1 MRFHHKDNDLYMRV
15 CKFRYFCGQK
25 NLKSNEIKMKHYFTR
40 LQETIKANWER
51 PALGNYRGEVFT
63 YGEVATQIAKLHV
76 LYEAIGLKKG
86 DKVALCA
93 KNSARWGIAFFSANT
108 YEAVVVPILA
118 DFHPDSV
125 NSLVDHS
132 ESTVLFTDSDI
143 WTKLDIEKMPNVK
156 AVVSTA
162 DFKLL
167 YAADEKISQANEN
180 LQTLFEEKYP
190 NGFSKEDL
198 AYPTDNAKDLAII
211 NYTSGTTSAPKGVM
225 LRYECIS
232 ANVAFGQ
239 KRLPSYPGDTI
250 VSMLPMAHMYGMMFE
265 LIYPLCGSASI
276 YYLGK
281 TPTPALLLGAMAEIK
296 PYLVITVPLVMEKIF
311 KSKVAPVINKPV
323 MKVICA
329 IPGLNQVIFKKIR
342 TTLLNAFGGNVR
354 EIVMGGAALNP
365 EVESWF
371 KKFKLPYTV
380 GYGMTEAAPLMA
392 YEDWYDFAVK
402 SCGKPIDTIEVRID
416 SEDPY
421 NKVGE
426 IQARGMNV
434 MSGYFKNEEATN
446 AAFTEDGWMRTGDL
460 GVIDKK
466 GNIFI
471 KGRSKNMIL
480 SANGQNIYPEEIEA
494 VVNNQPYVIESVVI
508 NRGASLVA
516 LVFTDSDK
524 MKAENID
531 TEIFKKSIMVE
542 VNKSMPAY
550 SKINTVEI
558 MDKPFEKTP
567 KMSIKR
573 FMYK

>member
-1 MRFHHKDNDLYMRV
+1 MR
-15 CKFRYFCGQK
+15 
-25 NLKSNEIKMKHYFTR
+25 
-40 LQETIKANWER
+40 ANWER
-51 PALGNYRGEVFT
+51 PALGNYRGEEFT
-63 YGEVATQIAKLHV
+63 FGEVATNIAKLHV

-118 DFHPDSV
+118 DFHPDSI

-132 ESTVLFTDSDI
+132 ESTVLFTDTEI
-143 WTKLDIEKMPNVK
+143 WSKLTIAKMPNIK

-167 YAADEKISQANEN
+167 YAADEKIQNANDN
-180 LQTLFEEKYP
+180 LQNLFDEKYP
-190 NGFSKEDL
+190 KGFSAADVS
-198 AYPTDNAKDLAII
+198 YPTDNDKELAII

-239 KRLPSYPGDTI
+239 KRLPSYPGDKI
-250 VSMLPMAHMYGMMFE
+250 VSMLTMAHMYGMMFE
-265 LIYPLCGSASI
+265 LIYPLCGGSSI

-281 TPTPALLLGAMAEIK
+281 TPTPALLLGAMAEVK

-311 KSKVAPVINKPV
+311 KSKVAPVVNKPV

-329 IPGLNQVIFKKIR
+329 IPGLNQIIFKKIR
-342 TTLLNAFGGNVR
+342 NTLLNAFGGNVR

-365 EVESWF
+365 DVEKWF
-371 KKFKLPYTV
+371 RKFKLPYTV

-392 YEDWYDFAVK
+392 YEDWWEFAPK

-426 IQARGMNV
+426 IQARGMNI
-434 MSGYFKNEEATN
+434 MSGYYKNEDATK

-460 GVIDKK
+460 GLLDEK

-494 VVNNQPYVIESVVI
+494 VVNNQPYVIESVVVD
-508 NRGASLVA
+508 RGARLVA
-516 LVFTDSDK
+516 LVYTDSEK
-524 MKAENID
+524 MK
-531 TEIFKKSIMVE
+531 TEAVDVEVFKKNLIAE
-542 VNKSMPAY
+542 VNKTMPAY
-550 SKINTVEI
+550 SKVNLVEI
-558 MDKPFEKTP
+558 MDQPFEKTP

>member
-1 MRFHHKDNDLYMRV
+1 M
-15 CKFRYFCGQK
+15 
-25 NLKSNEIKMKHYFTR
+25 HYLTR
-40 LQETIKANWER
+40 LEQATKNNWDR
-51 PALGNYRGEVFT
+51 PALMNFRGEGFT
-63 YGEVATQIAKLHV
+63 FGQMAEQIAKFHAFF
-76 LYEAIGLKKG
+76 EKIGLKKG

-93 KNSARWGIAFFSANT
+93 KNSARWGITFFAANT
-108 YEAVVVPILA
+108 YEAVLVPILA

-132 ESTVLFTDSDI
+132 ESLVLLTDTDI
-143 WTKLDIEKMPNVK
+143 WNKLDITKMPTLK
-156 AVVSTA
+156 AVISSS
-162 DFKLL
+162 DFSLL
-167 YAADEKISQANEN
+167 YAADEDIETAGKNMD
-180 LQTLFEEKYP
+180 TLLAEKYP
-190 NGFSKEDL
+190 NGFSAADVS
-198 AYPTDNAKDLAII
+198 YPADNLTDLAII

-225 LRYECIS
+225 LRYECLS
-232 ANVAFGQ
+232 ENVAFGQ
-239 KRLPSYPGDTI
+239 KWLPCAPGDQI

-265 LIYPLCGSASI
+265 LIYPVCGGVTV

-281 TPTPALLLGAMAEIK
+281 TPTPALLLGAMAEVK
-296 PYLVITVPLVMEKIF
+296 PYLIITVPLVMEKIF

-323 MKVICA
+323 MKFLCA
-329 IPGLNQVIFKKIR
+329 VPGVNQLIFKKIR
-342 TTLLNAFGGNVR
+342 TTLLNAFGGQVR

-365 EVESWF
+365 DVEKWF

-380 GYGMTEAAPLMA
+380 GYGMTEAAPLLA
-392 YEDWYDFAVK
+392 YEDWKTFAPK
-402 SCGKPIDTIEVRID
+402 SCGRAVDSVEVRID
-416 SEDPY
+416 SEDPQ

-426 IQARGMNV
+426 IQAKGNSI
-434 MSGYFKNEEATN
+434 MSGYYKNEEATA

-460 GVIDKK
+460 GLMDKK

-508 NRGASLVA
+508 SRGVKIVA
-516 LVFTDSDK
+516 LVYMDMDK
-524 MKAENID
+524 AKADGVDLE
-531 TEIFKKSIMVE
+531 EYKKTTINE
-542 VNKSMPAY
+542 VNKSMPVY
-550 SKINTVEI
+550 SKVGLVEI

>member
-1 MRFHHKDNDLYMRV
+1 
-15 CKFRYFCGQK
+15 
-25 NLKSNEIKMKHYFTR
+25 MKHYFTR
-40 LQETIKANWER
+40 LEESIKTNWDR
-51 PALGNYRGEVFT
+51 PALGNYRGELFT
-63 YGEVATQIAKLHV
+63 FGELATQIEKMHILFQESGV
-76 LYEAIGLKKG
+76 EKG
-86 DKVALCA
+86 QKIALCA
-93 KNSARWGIAFFSANT
+93 KNSARWGIAFFAANT

-132 ESTVLFTDSDI
+132 ESVVLFTDMDI
-143 WTKLDIEKMPNVK
+143 WPKLDIAKMPNIK

-167 YAADEKISQANEN
+167 YAADEKIQKANDD
-180 LQTLFEEKYP
+180 LDALFAERYP
-190 NGFSKEDL
+190 NGFTAADVNYPVDNDKE
-198 AYPTDNAKDLAII
+198 LAII

-232 ANVAFGQ
+232 ANVTFGQ
-239 KRLPSYPGDTI
+239 KRLPSYPEDKI

-265 LIYPLCGSASI
+265 LIYPLCGGSSI

-281 TPTPALLLGAMAEIK
+281 TPTPALLLGAMAEVK

-311 KSKVAPVINKPV
+311 KSKVAPVVNKPA
-323 MKVICA
+323 MKVLCA
-329 IPGLNQVIFKKIR
+329 IPGVNQLIFKKIR
-342 TTLLNAFGGNVR
+342 NTLLNAFGGKVR

-365 EVESWF
+365 DVEKWF
-371 KKFKLPYTV
+371 KRFKLPFTV

-392 YEDWYDFAVK
+392 YEDWWEFASK
-402 SCGKPIDTIEVRID
+402 SCGKAIDTVEVRID

-421 NKVGE
+421 TKVGE
-426 IQARGMNV
+426 IQARGTNI
-434 MSGYFKNEEATN
+434 MSGYFKNEEATK

-460 GVIDKK
+460 GLLDKK

-494 VVNNQPYVIESVVI
+494 AVNNQPYVIESVVI
-508 NRGASLVA
+508 DRGASLVA
-516 LVFTDSDK
+516 LVYLDSDK
-524 MKAENID
+524 IKAEGVD
-531 TEIFKKSIMVE
+531 AAEQMDLLKAE
-542 VNKSMPAY
+542 VNRSMPSY
-550 SKINTVEI
+550 SKIGKVEI
-558 MDKPFEKTP
+558 MEQPFEKTP

>member
-1 MRFHHKDNDLYMRV
+1 
-15 CKFRYFCGQK
+15 
-25 NLKSNEIKMKHYFTR
+25 MKHYFTR
-40 LQETIKANWER
+40 LQEAMKANWER
-51 PALGNYRGEVFT
+51 PALGNFRGEVFT
-63 YGEVATQIAKLHV
+63 FGEVATNIAKLHV

-132 ESTVLFTDSDI
+132 ESTILFTDTDI
-143 WTKLDIEKMPNVK
+143 WAKLDIEKMPAVK

-167 YAADEKISQANEN
+167 YAADEKISQANDN
-180 LQTLFEEKYP
+180 LQNLFDEKYP
-190 NGFSKEDL
+190 KGFSASDL
-198 AYPTDNAKDLAII
+198 DYPVDNAKDLAII

-239 KRLPSYPGDTI
+239 KRLPSYAGDKI

-265 LIYPLCGSASI
+265 LIYPLCGSAAV

-281 TPTPALLLGAMAEIK
+281 TPTPALLLGAMAEVK

-311 KSKVAPVINKPV
+311 KSKVAPVVNKPI

-329 IPGLNQVIFKKIR
+329 IPGLNQLIFKKVR
-342 TTLLNAFGGNVR
+342 NTLLTAFGGNVR

-365 EVESWF
+365 EVEAWF
-371 KKFKLPYTV
+371 KKFKLPFTV

-392 YEDWYDFAVK
+392 YEDWWEFASK
-402 SCGKPIDTIEVRID
+402 SCGKAIDTIEVRID

-446 AAFTEDGWMRTGDL
+446 AAFTADGWMRTGDL
-460 GVIDKK
+460 GLLDKK

-494 VVNNQPYVIESVVI
+494 AVNNQPYVIESVVI
-508 NRGASLVA
+508 DRGARLVA
-516 LVFTDSDK
+516 LVFTDSEK
-524 MKAENID
+524 MKAEGVD
-531 TEIFKKSIMVE
+531 TEDFKKTLMTE

-550 SKINTVEI
+550 SKINLVEI
-558 MDKPFEKTP
+558 MDQPFEKTP

>member
-1 MRFHHKDNDLYMRV
+1 
-15 CKFRYFCGQK
+15 
-25 NLKSNEIKMKHYFTR
+25 MKHYFTR
-40 LQETIKANWER
+40 LEEAMKANWGR
-51 PALGNYRGEVFT
+51 PALGNYRGELFT
-63 YGEVATQIAKLHV
+63 FGEVAENIAKLHV
-76 LYEAIGLKKG
+76 LYEAVGLKKG

-132 ESTVLFTDSDI
+132 ESTVLFTDTDI
-143 WTKLDIEKMPNVK
+143 WNKLDITKMPMIK

-167 YAADEKISQANEN
+167 YAADEKIQNANDN
-180 LQTLFEEKYP
+180 LQALFEARYP
-190 NGFSKEDL
+190 NGFTAADVS
-198 AYPTDNAKDLAII
+198 YPTDNDKELAII

-239 KRLPSYPGDTI
+239 KRLPSYPEDKI

-265 LIYPLCGSASI
+265 LIYPLCGGSSI

-281 TPTPALLLGAMAEIK
+281 TPTPALLLGAMAEVK

-311 KSKVAPVINKPV
+311 KSKVAPVVNKPV
-323 MKVICA
+323 MKVLTA
-329 IPGLNQVIFKKIR
+329 IPGINQIIFKKIR
-342 TTLLNAFGGNVR
+342 TTLLNAFGGKVR

-365 EVESWF
+365 DVEKWF
-371 KKFKLPYTV
+371 KKFKLPFTV

-392 YEDWYDFAVK
+392 YEDWWEFASK
-402 SCGKPIDTIEVRID
+402 SCGKAIDTVEVRID

-421 NKVGE
+421 TKVGE
-426 IQARGMNV
+426 IQARGMNI
-434 MSGYFKNEEATN
+434 MSGYYKNEEATK

-460 GVIDKK
+460 GLLDKK

-494 VVNNQPYVIESVVI
+494 AVNNQPYIIESVVV
-508 NRGASLVA
+508 NRGARLVA
-516 LVFTDSDK
+516 LVYADAEK
-524 MKAENID
+524 AKAEGTD
-531 TEIFKKSIMVE
+531 LEAYKAVIMAE
-542 VNKSMPAY
+542 VNKSMPSY
-550 SKINTVEI
+550 SKINIVEY
-558 MDKPFEKTP
+558 MDQPFEKTP

>member
-1 MRFHHKDNDLYMRV
+1 
-15 CKFRYFCGQK
+15 
-25 NLKSNEIKMKHYFTR
+25 MKHYFTR
-40 LQETIKANWER
+40 LEESMKANWNS
-51 PALGNYRGEVFT
+51 PALGNFRGEVFT
-63 YGEVATQIAKLHV
+63 FGEVATNIAKLHL
-76 LYEAIGLKKG
+76 LYETIGLKKG

-93 KNSARWGIAFFSANT
+93 KNSARWGIGFFSANT

-132 ESTVLFTDSDI
+132 ESLVLFTDADI
-143 WTKLDIEKMPNVK
+143 WAKLDINAMPKIK

-167 YAADEKISQANEN
+167 YAADETIQAANDN
-180 LQTLFEEKYP
+180 LDALFAEKYP
-190 NGFSKEDL
+190 EGYKPEFVS
-198 AYPTDNAKDLAII
+198 YPTDNDKDLAII

-239 KRLPSYPGDTI
+239 KRLPSYPGDKI

-265 LIYPLCGSASI
+265 LIYPLCGSACV

-311 KSKVAPVINKPV
+311 KGKVAPTVNKPI

-329 IPGLNQVIFKKIR
+329 IPGLNKVIFNKVR
-342 TTLLNAFGGNVR
+342 TKLLSAFGGNVR

-365 EVESWF
+365 DVEKWF
-371 KKFKLPYTV
+371 KKFKLPFTV

-392 YEDWYDFAVK
+392 YEDWWDFAPK
-402 SCGKPIDTIEVRID
+402 SCGKAIDTVEVRID

-426 IQARGMNV
+426 IQAKGLNI
-434 MSGYFKNEEATN
+434 MSGYYKNEEATN

-460 GVIDKK
+460 GLLDKK

-494 VVNNQPYVIESVVI
+494 VINNQPYAIESVVI
-508 NRGASLVA
+508 NRGATLVA
-516 LVFTDSDK
+516 LVYADSDK
-524 MKAENID
+524 MKAD
-531 TEIFKKSIMVE
+531 GVDVMVQMETLKAE

-550 SKINTVEI
+550 SKINKVEV
-558 MDKPFEKTP
+558 MTEPFVKTP

>member
-1 MRFHHKDNDLYMRV
+1 
-15 CKFRYFCGQK
+15 
-25 NLKSNEIKMKHYFTR
+25 MKHYFTR
-40 LQETIKANWER
+40 LEESIKTNWNR
-51 PALGNYRGEVFT
+51 PALGNYRGELFT
-63 YGEVATQIAKLHV
+63 FGEVATNIAKLHV
-76 LYEAIGLKKG
+76 LYEAAGLKKG

-132 ESTVLFTDSDI
+132 ESTVLFTDTDI
-143 WTKLDIEKMPNVK
+143 WSKLDITKMPMVK

-167 YAADEKISQANEN
+167 YAADEKIQEANDN
-180 LQTLFEEKYP
+180 LQVLFDQKYP
-190 NGFSKEDL
+190 NGFTAADVS
-198 AYPTDNAKDLAII
+198 YPTDNDKELAII

-239 KRLPSYPGDTI
+239 KRLPSYPEDKI

-265 LIYPLCGSASI
+265 LIYPLCGGSSI

-281 TPTPALLLGAMAEIK
+281 TPTPALLLGAMAEVK

-311 KSKVAPVINKPV
+311 KSKVAPVVNKPV
-323 MKVICA
+323 MKVLTA
-329 IPGLNQVIFKKIR
+329 IPGINQIIFKKIR
-342 TTLLNAFGGNVR
+342 TTLLNAFGGKVR

-365 EVESWF
+365 DVEKWF
-371 KKFKLPYTV
+371 KKFKLPFTV

-392 YEDWYDFAVK
+392 YEDWWEFASK
-402 SCGKPIDTIEVRID
+402 SCGKAIDTVEVRID

-421 NKVGE
+421 TKVGE
-426 IQARGMNV
+426 IQARGMNI
-434 MSGYFKNEEATN
+434 MSGYYKNEEATK

-460 GVIDKK
+460 GLLDKK

-494 VVNNQPYVIESVVI
+494 AVNNQPYIIESVVV
-508 NRGASLVA
+508 NRGARLVA
-516 LVFTDSDK
+516 LVYADAEK
-524 MKAENID
+524 AKAEGAD
-531 TEIFKKSIMVE
+531 LEAYKAVIMAE
-542 VNKSMPAY
+542 VNKSMPSY
-550 SKINTVEI
+550 SKINIVEY
-558 MDKPFEKTP
+558 MDQPFEKTP

>member
-1 MRFHHKDNDLYMRV
+1 MT
-15 CKFRYFCGQK
+15 
-25 NLKSNEIKMKHYFTR
+25 KHYFSR
-40 LQETIKANWER
+40 FEEAVKNNWER
-51 PALGNYRGEVFT
+51 PALANFRGESFT
-63 YGEVATQIAKLHV
+63 FGELATQIAKFHV
-76 LYEAIGLKKG
+76 FFETIGLNKG

-93 KNSARWGIAFFSANT
+93 KNSARWGVTFFAANT
-108 YEAVVVPILA
+108 YEAVLVPILA
-118 DFHPDSV
+118 DFHPESV

-132 ESTVLFTDSDI
+132 ESKVLLTDTDI
-143 WTKLDIEKMPNVK
+143 WNKLDISKMPTVK
-156 AVVSTA
+156 AVISSS
-162 DFKLL
+162 DFSLL
-167 YAADEKISQANEN
+167 YAADPVIQNASDN
-180 LQTLFEEKYP
+180 LQKLFDEKYP
-190 NGFSKEDL
+190 AGFSAADVS
-198 AYPTDNAKDLAII
+198 YPTDNDKNLAII

-232 ANVAFGQ
+232 ENVAFGQ
-239 KRLPSYPGDTI
+239 KRLASYPEDKI

-265 LIYPLCGSASI
+265 LIYPLCGGSSI

-281 TPTPALLLGAMAEIK
+281 TPTPALLLGAMAEVK

-311 KSKVAPVINKPV
+311 KSKVAPVVNKPI
-323 MKVICA
+323 MKVITS

-365 EVESWF
+365 DVEKWF
-371 KKFKLPYTV
+371 RKFKLPFTV
-380 GYGMTEAAPLMA
+380 GYGMTEAAPLLA
-392 YEDWYDFAVK
+392 YEDWYHFAPK
-402 SCGKPIDTIEVRID
+402 SCGKCVDSVEVRID
-416 SEDPY
+416 SDDPY

-426 IQARGMNV
+426 IQAKGISL
-434 MSGYFKNEEATN
+434 MSGYYKNEEATK

-460 GVIDKK
+460 GVIDQK

-494 VVNNQPYVIESVVI
+494 VVNNQPYVIESVVVD
-508 NRGASLVA
+508 RGASLVA
-516 LVFTDSDK
+516 LVYADQDK
-524 MKAENID
+524 IKEDGLGLDDQMNALKA
-531 TEIFKKSIMVE
+531 E

-550 SKINTVEI
+550 SKIAKVEV
-558 MDKPFEKTP
+558 MEQPFEKTP

>member
-1 MRFHHKDNDLYMRV
+1 
-15 CKFRYFCGQK
+15 
-25 NLKSNEIKMKHYFTR
+25 MKHYFTR
-40 LQETIKANWER
+40 LEEAVKTNWER
-51 PALGNYRGEVFT
+51 PALGNFRGELFT
-63 YGEVATQIAKLHV
+63 FGEFATQIAKFHV
-76 LYEAIGLKKG
+76 FFEAIGLKKG

-93 KNSARWGIAFFSANT
+93 KNSARWGVTFFAANT
-108 YEAVVVPILA
+108 YEAVLVPILA

-132 ESTVLFTDSDI
+132 ESVILLTDTDI
-143 WTKLDIEKMPNVK
+143 WNKLDITKMPTIK
-156 AVVSTA
+156 AVISSS
-162 DFKLL
+162 DFSLL
-167 YAADEKISQANEN
+167 YAAEDKIQKASDD
-180 LQTLFEEKYP
+180 LQTLFEAKYP
-190 NGFSKEDL
+190 TGFSKDDVS
-198 AYPTDNAKDLAII
+198 YPIDNDKNLAII

-232 ANVAFGQ
+232 ENVAFGQ
-239 KRLPSYPGDTI
+239 KRLPSYPEDKI

-265 LIYPLCGSASI
+265 LIYPLCGGSSI

-281 TPTPALLLGAMAEIK
+281 TPTPALLLGAMAEVK

-311 KSKVAPVINKPV
+311 KSKVAPVVNKPI
-323 MKVICA
+323 MKVITA

-365 EVESWF
+365 DVEKWF
-371 KKFKLPYTV
+371 RKFKLPFTV
-380 GYGMTEAAPLMA
+380 GYGMTEAAPLLA
-392 YEDWYDFAVK
+392 YEDWYDFAPK
-402 SCGKPIDTIEVRID
+402 SCGKCVDSVEVRID
-416 SEDPY
+416 SDDPY

-426 IQARGMNV
+426 IQAKGISL
-434 MSGYFKNEEATN
+434 MSGYYKNEEATK

-460 GVIDKK
+460 GVIDEK

-494 VVNNQPYVIESVVI
+494 VVNNQDFVIESVVVD
-508 NRGASLVA
+508 RGASLVA
-516 LVFTDSDK
+516 LVYVDK
-524 MKAENID
+524 DKISAAGVELESQMNIL
-531 TEIFKKSIMVE
+531 KNE
-542 VNKSMPAY
+542 VNKSMPSY
-550 SKINTVEI
+550 SKIAKVEV
-558 MDKPFEKTP
+558 MEQPFEKTP

>member
-1 MRFHHKDNDLYMRV
+1 
-15 CKFRYFCGQK
+15 
-25 NLKSNEIKMKHYFTR
+25 MKHYFTR
-40 LQETIKANWER
+40 LEEAMKANWGR
-51 PALGNYRGEVFT
+51 PALGNYRGELFT
-63 YGEVATQIAKLHV
+63 FGEVAENIAKLHV
-76 LYEAIGLKKG
+76 LYEAVGLKKG

-132 ESTVLFTDSDI
+132 ESTVLFTDTDI
-143 WTKLDIEKMPNVK
+143 WNKLDIAKMPKVK

-167 YAADEKISQANEN
+167 YAADEKIQSANDN
-180 LQTLFEEKYP
+180 LQALFEAKYP
-190 NGFSKEDL
+190 NGFTAADVS
-198 AYPTDNAKDLAII
+198 YPTDNDKELAII

-239 KRLPSYPGDTI
+239 KRLPSYPEDKI

-265 LIYPLCGSASI
+265 LIYPLCGGSSI

-281 TPTPALLLGAMAEIK
+281 TPTPALLLGAMAEVK

-311 KSKVAPVINKPV
+311 KSKVAPIVNKPV
-323 MKVICA
+323 MKVVTA
-329 IPGLNQVIFKKIR
+329 IPGLNQIIFKKVR
-342 TTLLNAFGGNVR
+342 TSLLNAFGGNVR

-365 EVESWF
+365 DVEKWF
-371 KKFKLPYTV
+371 RKFKLPFTV

-392 YEDWYDFAVK
+392 YEDWWDFASK
-402 SCGKPIDTIEVRID
+402 SCGKAIDTVEVRID

-426 IQARGMNV
+426 IQARGMNI
-434 MSGYFKNEEATN
+434 MSGYYKNEEATK

-460 GVIDKK
+460 GLLDEK

-494 VVNNQPYVIESVVI
+494 AVNNQPYVIESVVVD
-508 NRGASLVA
+508 RGARLVA
-516 LVFTDSDK
+516 LIYMDSEK
-524 MKAENID
+524 AKAEGVD
-531 TEIFKKSIMVE
+531 LEEYKKTIMTE

-550 SKINTVEI
+550 SKVNVVEY
-558 MDKPFEKTP
+558 MAEPFEKTP

>member
-1 MRFHHKDNDLYMRV
+1 
-15 CKFRYFCGQK
+15 
-25 NLKSNEIKMKHYFTR
+25 MKHYFTR
-40 LQETIKANWER
+40 LEESIKTNWER
-51 PALGNYRGEVFT
+51 PALGNYRGELFT
-63 YGEVATQIAKLHV
+63 FGEVATNIAKLHV
-76 LYEAIGLKKG
+76 LYEAVGLKKG

-132 ESTVLFTDSDI
+132 ESTVLFTDTDI
-143 WTKLDIEKMPNVK
+143 WNKLDIAKMPMLK

-167 YAADEKISQANEN
+167 YAADDKIQEANDN
-180 LQTLFEEKYP
+180 LQALFDQKYP
-190 NGFSKEDL
+190 KGFSAADVSYPVDNDKE
-198 AYPTDNAKDLAII
+198 LAII

-232 ANVAFGQ
+232 ANVTFGQ
-239 KRLPSYPGDTI
+239 KRLPSYPEDKI

-265 LIYPLCGSASI
+265 LIYPLCGGSSI

-281 TPTPALLLGAMAEIK
+281 TPTPALLLGAMAEVK

-311 KSKVAPVINKPV
+311 KSKVAPVVNKPV
-323 MKVICA
+323 MKVLTA
-329 IPGLNQVIFKKIR
+329 IPGINQIIFKKIR
-342 TTLLNAFGGNVR
+342 TTLLNAFGGKVR

-365 EVESWF
+365 DVEKWF
-371 KKFKLPYTV
+371 RKFKLPFTV

-392 YEDWYDFAVK
+392 YEDWWEFVSK
-402 SCGKPIDTIEVRID
+402 SCGKAIDTVEVRID

-421 NKVGE
+421 TKVGE
-426 IQARGMNV
+426 IQARGMNI
-434 MSGYFKNEEATN
+434 MSGYFKNEEATK

-460 GVIDKK
+460 GLLDKK

-494 VVNNQPYVIESVVI
+494 AVNNQPYIIESVVV
-508 NRGASLVA
+508 NRGARLVA
-516 LVFTDSDK
+516 LVYADAEK
-524 MKAENID
+524 AKAEGTD
-531 TEIFKKSIMVE
+531 LEAYKAVLMAE
-542 VNKSMPAY
+542 VNKSMPSY
-550 SKINTVEI
+550 SKVNVVEY
-558 MDKPFEKTP
+558 MAQPFEKTP

>member
-1 MRFHHKDNDLYMRV
+1 
-15 CKFRYFCGQK
+15 
-25 NLKSNEIKMKHYFTR
+25 MKHYFTR
-40 LQETIKANWER
+40 FEEAVKANWDR
-51 PALGNYRGEVFT
+51 PALGNFRGETFT
-63 YGEVATQIAKLHV
+63 FGEVATQIAKFHV
-76 LYEAIGLKKG
+76 FFEAIGLKKG

-93 KNSARWGIAFFSANT
+93 KNSARWGVTFFAANT
-108 YEAVVVPILA
+108 YEAVLVPILA

-132 ESTVLFTDSDI
+132 ESIVLLTDTDI
-143 WTKLDIEKMPNVK
+143 WSKLDITKMPTIK
-156 AVVSTA
+156 AVISSS
-162 DFKLL
+162 DFSLL
-167 YAADEKISQANEN
+167 YAADETIQAANAN
-180 LQTLFEEKYP
+180 IDQLFAAKYP
-190 NGFSKEDL
+190 NGFTTDHVS
-198 AYPTDNAKDLAII
+198 YPKDNDKDLAII
-211 NYTSGTTSAPKGVM
+211 NYTSGTTSTPKGVM

-311 KSKVAPVINKPV
+311 KSKVAPVIKKPI
-323 MKVICA
+323 MKVITA

-365 EVESWF
+365 DVEKWF
-371 KKFKLPYTV
+371 RKFKLPFTV
-380 GYGMTEAAPLMA
+380 GYGMTEAAPLLA
-392 YEDWYDFAVK
+392 YEDWYDFAPK
-402 SCGKPIDTIEVRID
+402 SCGKCVDSVEVRID
-416 SEDPY
+416 SDDPY

-426 IQARGMNV
+426 IQAKGYSL
-434 MSGYFKNEEATN
+434 MSGYYKNEEATN
-446 AAFTEDGWMRTGDL
+446 AAFTADGWMRTGDL
-460 GVIDKK
+460 GLLDSK

-494 VVNNQPYVIESVVI
+494 VVNNQPYVVESVVVD
-508 NRGASLVA
+508 RGARLVA
-516 LVFTDSDK
+516 LVYMDADK
-524 MKAENID
+524 AKSEGVD
-531 TEIFKKSIMVE
+531 LEEYKKTIMTE

-550 SKINTVEI
+550 SKVNAVEY
-558 MDKPFEKTP
+558 MDQPFEKTP

>member
-1 MRFHHKDNDLYMRV
+1 
-15 CKFRYFCGQK
+15 
-25 NLKSNEIKMKHYFTR
+25 MKHYFTR
-40 LQETIKANWER
+40 LEESIKTNWER
-51 PALGNYRGEVFT
+51 PALGNYRGELFT
-63 YGEVATQIAKLHV
+63 FGEVATNIAKLHV
-76 LYEAIGLKKG
+76 LYEAVGLKKG

-132 ESTVLFTDSDI
+132 ESTVLFTDTDI
-143 WTKLDIEKMPNVK
+143 WNKLDIAKMPMLK

-162 DFKLL
+162 DFRLL
-167 YAADEKISQANEN
+167 YAADDKIQEANDN
-180 LQTLFEEKYP
+180 LQALFDQKYP
-190 NGFSKEDL
+190 KGFSAADVSYPVDNDKE
-198 AYPTDNAKDLAII
+198 LAII

-239 KRLPSYPGDTI
+239 KRLPSYPEDKI

-265 LIYPLCGSASI
+265 LIYPLCGGSSI

-281 TPTPALLLGAMAEIK
+281 TPTPALLLGAMAEVK

-311 KSKVAPVINKPV
+311 KSKVAPVVNKPV
-323 MKVICA
+323 MKVFTA
-329 IPGLNQVIFKKIR
+329 IPGINQIIFKKIR
-342 TTLLNAFGGNVR
+342 TTLLNAFGGKVR

-365 EVESWF
+365 DVEKWF
-371 KKFKLPYTV
+371 RKFKLPFTV

-392 YEDWYDFAVK
+392 YEDWWEFVSK
-402 SCGKPIDTIEVRID
+402 SCGKAIDTVEVRID

-421 NKVGE
+421 TKVGE
-426 IQARGMNV
+426 IQARGMNI
-434 MSGYFKNEEATN
+434 MSGYYKNEEATK

-460 GVIDKK
+460 GLLDKK

-494 VVNNQPYVIESVVI
+494 AVNNQPYIIESVVV
-508 NRGASLVA
+508 NRGARLVA
-516 LVFTDSDK
+516 LVYADAEK
-524 MKAENID
+524 AKAEGTD
-531 TEIFKKSIMVE
+531 LEAYKAVLMAE
-542 VNKSMPAY
+542 VNKSMPSY
-550 SKINTVEI
+550 SKVNAVEY
-558 MDKPFEKTP
+558 MDQPFEKTP

>member
-1 MRFHHKDNDLYMRV
+1 
-15 CKFRYFCGQK
+15 
-25 NLKSNEIKMKHYFTR
+25 MKHYFTR
-40 LQETIKANWER
+40 FEEAIKANWER
-51 PALGNYRGEVFT
+51 PALGNFRGEVFT
-63 YGEVATQIAKLHV
+63 FGELATQIAKFHV
-76 LYEAIGLKKG
+76 FFEAIGLKKG

-93 KNSARWGIAFFSANT
+93 KNSARWGVTFFAANT
-108 YEAVVVPILA
+108 YEAVLVPILA
-118 DFHPDSV
+118 DFHPESV

-132 ESTVLFTDSDI
+132 ESLVLLTDTDI
-143 WTKLDIEKMPNVK
+143 WSKLDITKMPTIK
-156 AVVSTA
+156 AVISSS
-162 DFKLL
+162 DFSLL
-167 YAADEKISQANEN
+167 YAADEKIQAANDN
-180 LQTLFEEKYP
+180 LDQLFAAKYP
-190 NGFSKEDL
+190 KGFSAADVS
-198 AYPTDNAKDLAII
+198 YPTDNDKDLAII

-225 LRYECIS
+225 LRYECVS

-265 LIYPLCGSASI
+265 LIYPLCGGSSI

-281 TPTPALLLGAMAEIK
+281 TPTPALLLGAMAEVK

-323 MKVICA
+323 MKVITA

-342 TTLLNAFGGNVR
+342 STLLTAFGGNVR

-365 EVESWF
+365 DVEKWF
-371 KKFKLPYTV
+371 KKFGLPFTV
-380 GYGMTEAAPLMA
+380 GYGMTEAAPLLA
-392 YEDWYDFAVK
+392 YECWREFAPK
-402 SCGKPIDTIEVRID
+402 SCGKCVDSVEVRID
-416 SEDPY
+416 SDDPY

-426 IQARGMNV
+426 IQAKGYSI
-434 MSGYFKNEEATN
+434 MSGYYKNEEATK

-460 GVIDKK
+460 GLLDAK

-494 VVNNQPYVIESVVI
+494 VVNNQPYVVESVVI
-508 NRGASLVA
+508 DRGARLVA
-516 LVFTDSDK
+516 LIYMDAE
-524 MKAENID
+524 KA
-531 TEIFKKSIMVE
+531 KSEGVDLEAYKATIMAE

-550 SKINTVEI
+550 SKINLVEY
-558 MDKPFEKTP
+558 MDQPFEKTP

>member
-1 MRFHHKDNDLYMRV
+1 
-15 CKFRYFCGQK
+15 
-25 NLKSNEIKMKHYFTR
+25 MKHYFTR
-40 LQETIKANWER
+40 LEESIKTNWDR
-51 PALGNYRGEVFT
+51 PALGNYRGELFT
-63 YGEVATQIAKLHV
+63 FGELATQIEKMHILF
-76 LYEAIGLKKG
+76 EASGIEKG
-86 DKVALCA
+86 QKIALCA
-93 KNSARWGIAFFSANT
+93 KNSARWGIAFFAANT

-132 ESTVLFTDSDI
+132 ESVVLFTDMDI
-143 WTKLDIEKMPNVK
+143 WPKLDIAKMPKIK

-167 YAADEKISQANEN
+167 YAADEKIKKANDD
-180 LQTLFEEKYP
+180 LDVLFAERYP
-190 NGFSKEDL
+190 NGFTAADVNYPVDNDKE
-198 AYPTDNAKDLAII
+198 LAII

-232 ANVAFGQ
+232 ANVEFGQ
-239 KRLPSYPGDTI
+239 KRLPSYPEDKI

-265 LIYPLCGSASI
+265 LIYPLCGGSSI

-281 TPTPALLLGAMAEIK
+281 TPTPALLLGAMAEVK

-311 KSKVAPVINKPV
+311 KSKVAPVVNKPA
-323 MKVICA
+323 MKVLCA
-329 IPGLNQVIFKKIR
+329 IPGVNQLIFKKIR
-342 TTLLNAFGGNVR
+342 NTLLNAFGGKVR

-365 EVESWF
+365 DVEKWF
-371 KKFKLPYTV
+371 KRFKLPFTV

-392 YEDWYDFAVK
+392 YEDWWEFASK
-402 SCGKPIDTIEVRID
+402 SCGKAIDTVEVRID

-421 NKVGE
+421 TKVGE
-426 IQARGMNV
+426 IQARGTNI
-434 MSGYFKNEEATN
+434 MSGYFKNEEATK

-460 GVIDKK
+460 GLLDKK

-494 VVNNQPYVIESVVI
+494 AVNNQPYVIESVVI
-508 NRGASLVA
+508 DRGASLVA
-516 LVFTDSDK
+516 LVYLDSDK
-524 MKAENID
+524 IKAEGVD
-531 TEIFKKSIMVE
+531 AAEQMDLLKAE
-542 VNKSMPAY
+542 VNRSMPSY
-550 SKINTVEI
+550 SKIGKVEI
-558 MDKPFEKTP
+558 MEQPFEKTP

>member
-1 MRFHHKDNDLYMRV
+1 
-15 CKFRYFCGQK
+15 
-25 NLKSNEIKMKHYFTR
+25 MKHYFTR
-40 LQETIKANWER
+40 LEESIKTNWER
-51 PALGNYRGEVFT
+51 PALGNYRGELFT
-63 YGEVATQIAKLHV
+63 FGEVATNIAKLHV
-76 LYEAIGLKKG
+76 LYEAVGLKKG

-132 ESTVLFTDSDI
+132 ESTVLFTDTDI
-143 WTKLDIEKMPNVK
+143 WSKLDIAKMPKVK

-167 YAADEKISQANEN
+167 YAADDKIQEANDN
-180 LQTLFEEKYP
+180 LQALFDQKYP
-190 NGFSKEDL
+190 KGFSAADVSYPVDNDKE
-198 AYPTDNAKDLAII
+198 LAII

-232 ANVAFGQ
+232 ANVTFGQ
-239 KRLPSYPGDTI
+239 KRLPSYPEDKI

-265 LIYPLCGSASI
+265 LIYPLCGGSSI

-281 TPTPALLLGAMAEIK
+281 TPTPALLLGAMAEVK

-311 KSKVAPVINKPV
+311 KSKVAPVVNKPV
-323 MKVICA
+323 MKVLTA
-329 IPGLNQVIFKKIR
+329 IPGINQIIFKKIR
-342 TTLLNAFGGNVR
+342 TTLLNAFGGKVR

-365 EVESWF
+365 DVEKWF
-371 KKFKLPYTV
+371 RKFKLPFTV

-392 YEDWYDFAVK
+392 YEDWWEFVSK
-402 SCGKPIDTIEVRID
+402 SCGKAIDTVEVRID

-421 NKVGE
+421 TKVGE
-426 IQARGMNV
+426 IQARGMNI
-434 MSGYFKNEEATN
+434 MSGYYKNEEATK

-460 GVIDKK
+460 GLLDKK

-494 VVNNQPYVIESVVI
+494 AVNNQPYIIESVVV
-508 NRGASLVA
+508 NRGARLVA
-516 LVFTDSDK
+516 LVYADAEK
-524 MKAENID
+524 AKAEGTD
-531 TEIFKKSIMVE
+531 MEAYKAVLMAE
-542 VNKSMPAY
+542 VNKSMPSY
-550 SKINTVEI
+550 SKVNAVEY
-558 MDKPFEKTP
+558 MDQPFEKTP

>member
-1 MRFHHKDNDLYMRV
+1 
-15 CKFRYFCGQK
+15 
-25 NLKSNEIKMKHYFTR
+25 MKHYFTR
-40 LQETIKANWER
+40 LEEAVKANWER
-51 PALGNYRGEVFT
+51 PALGNFRGELFT
-63 YGEVATQIAKLHV
+63 FGEFATQIAKFHV
-76 LYEAIGLKKG
+76 FFEAIGLKKG

-93 KNSARWGIAFFSANT
+93 KNSARWGVTFFAANT
-108 YEAVVVPILA
+108 YEAVLVPILA

-132 ESTVLFTDSDI
+132 ESVILLTDTDI
-143 WTKLDIEKMPNVK
+143 WNKLDITKMPTIK
-156 AVVSTA
+156 AVISSS
-162 DFKLL
+162 DFSLL
-167 YAADEKISQANEN
+167 YAAEDKIQKASDD
-180 LQTLFEEKYP
+180 LQTLFEAKYP
-190 NGFSKEDL
+190 TGFSKDDVS
-198 AYPTDNAKDLAII
+198 YPIDNDKNLAII

-232 ANVAFGQ
+232 ENVAFGQ
-239 KRLPSYPGDTI
+239 KRLPSYPEDKI

-265 LIYPLCGSASI
+265 LIYPLCGGSSI

-281 TPTPALLLGAMAEIK
+281 TPTPALLLGAMAEVK

-311 KSKVAPVINKPV
+311 KSKVAPVVNKPI
-323 MKVICA
+323 MKVITA

-365 EVESWF
+365 DVEKWF
-371 KKFKLPYTV
+371 RKFKLPFTV
-380 GYGMTEAAPLMA
+380 GYGMTEAAPLLA
-392 YEDWYDFAVK
+392 YEDWYDFAPK
-402 SCGKPIDTIEVRID
+402 SCGKCVDSVEVRID
-416 SEDPY
+416 SDDPY

-426 IQARGMNV
+426 IQAKGISL
-434 MSGYFKNEEATN
+434 MSGYYKNEEATK

-460 GVIDKK
+460 GVIDEK

-494 VVNNQPYVIESVVI
+494 VVNNQDFVIESVVVD
-508 NRGASLVA
+508 RGASLVA
-516 LVFTDSDK
+516 LVYVDK
-524 MKAENID
+524 DKISAAGVELESQMNIL
-531 TEIFKKSIMVE
+531 KNE
-542 VNKSMPAY
+542 VNKSMPSY
-550 SKINTVEI
+550 SKIAKVEV
-558 MDKPFEKTP
+558 MEQPFEKTP

>member
-1 MRFHHKDNDLYMRV
+1 
-15 CKFRYFCGQK
+15 
-25 NLKSNEIKMKHYFTR
+25 MKHYFTR
-40 LQETIKANWER
+40 LQEAMKANWER
-51 PALGNYRGEVFT
+51 PALGNFRGEVFT
-63 YGEVATQIAKLHV
+63 FGEVATNIAKLHV

-132 ESTVLFTDSDI
+132 ESTVLFTDTDI
-143 WTKLDIEKMPNVK
+143 WAKLDIEKMPAVK

-167 YAADEKISQANEN
+167 YAADEKISQANDN
-180 LQTLFEEKYP
+180 LQNLFDEKYP
-190 NGFSKEDL
+190 KGFSASDL
-198 AYPTDNAKDLAII
+198 DYPVDNAKDLAII

-239 KRLPSYPGDTI
+239 KRLPSYAGDKI

-265 LIYPLCGSASI
+265 LIYPLCGSAAV

-281 TPTPALLLGAMAEIK
+281 TPTPALLLGAMAEVK

-311 KSKVAPVINKPV
+311 KSKVAPVVNKPI

-329 IPGLNQVIFKKIR
+329 IPGLNQLIFKKVR
-342 TTLLNAFGGNVR
+342 NTLLTAFGGNVR

-365 EVESWF
+365 EVEAWF
-371 KKFKLPYTV
+371 KKFKLPFTV

-392 YEDWYDFAVK
+392 YEDWWEFASK
-402 SCGKPIDTIEVRID
+402 SCGKAIDTIEVRID

-426 IQARGMNV
+426 ILARGMNV

-446 AAFTEDGWMRTGDL
+446 AAFTADGWMRTGDL
-460 GVIDKK
+460 GLLDKK

-494 VVNNQPYVIESVVI
+494 AVNNQPYVIESVVI
-508 NRGASLVA
+508 DRGARLVA
-516 LVFTDSDK
+516 LVFTDSEK
-524 MKAENID
+524 MKAEGVD
-531 TEIFKKSIMVE
+531 VETFKKTVMTE

-550 SKINTVEI
+550 SKINVVEI
-558 MDKPFEKTP
+558 MDQPFEKTP